1 MKNKKHI
8 NRPMNKATKL
18 LRDRAM
24 NVINEAKYDRGYR
37 DLPFIKVKI
46 TDATQPKILGT
57 GGRQHI
63 WITEQALQ
71 RQDYVAIVLHE
82 LCHAVF
88 KTKHNKQ
95 CPLMRPV
102 LNDRISDE
110 VAWERFEHYA
120 DKYYDPEDAL
130 SNLRRE
136 DLPD

>member
-1 MKNKKHI
+1 MKTKKHI

-37 DLPFIKVKI
+37 DLPFIRVKI
-46 TDATQPKILGT
+46 TDATQPKILGS
-57 GGRQHI
+57 GGSQHI
-63 WITEQALQ
+63 WITERALQ

-88 KTKHNKQ
+88 KTKHNKR
-95 CPLMRPV
+95 CPLMRPTAS
-102 LNDRISDE
+102 DPISDE

-120 DKYYDPEDAL
+120 DKYFG
-130 SNLRRE
+130 
-136 DLPD
+136 